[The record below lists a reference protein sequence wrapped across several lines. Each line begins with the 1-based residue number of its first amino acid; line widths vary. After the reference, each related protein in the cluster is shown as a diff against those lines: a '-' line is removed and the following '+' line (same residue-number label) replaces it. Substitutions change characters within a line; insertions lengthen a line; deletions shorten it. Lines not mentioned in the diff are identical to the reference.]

1 VESENCPGDFS
12 LADPTSI
19 KEHLRALD
27 LEMLQDDLDNMVRKL
42 TAYIFGPRSSHQSAL
57 PGSCGSAGGDDD
69 DDDRGGQSEV
79 SLLSTLQ
86 CYAPS
91 STARCLILPL
101 PVLERSDAT
110 GMEHCSAGSC
120 SDRRILKTR
129 LSCRKL
135 SFADLSRSDSR
146 DRIASSI
153 LRA

>member
-27 LEMLQDDLDNMVRKL
+27 LETLQDDLDNMVRKL

-69 DDDRGGQSEV
+69 DDRGGQSEV

-91 STARCLILPL
+91 STSAPSYLTAARTMS
-101 PVLERSDAT
+101 ERRDAT

-120 SDRRILKTR
+120 S
-129 LSCRKL
+129 
-135 SFADLSRSDSR
+135 A
-146 DRIASSI
+146 
-153 LRA
+153 